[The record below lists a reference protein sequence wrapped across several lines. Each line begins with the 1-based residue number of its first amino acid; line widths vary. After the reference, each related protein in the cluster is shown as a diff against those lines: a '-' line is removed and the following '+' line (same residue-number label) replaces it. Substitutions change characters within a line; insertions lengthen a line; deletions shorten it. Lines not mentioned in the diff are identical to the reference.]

1 MKSAGRTDTLWHD
14 EALQLRAGGMS
25 IKNIGLRLGVTI
37 DRVSRVVDPTYAARK
52 ARTLRLNRIQNG
64 RCKRVQRREITTS
77 ERSIVKELSDGTRI
91 SLPRVAWLE
100 RPMPGA
106 SA

>member
-1 MKSAGRTDTLWHD
+1 
-14 EALQLRAGGMS
+14 MS
-25 IKNIGLRLGVTI
+25 IKNIGLRLGVSI
-37 DRVSRVVDPTYAARK
+37 DRASRVLDPTYAARRAK
-52 ARTLRLNRIQNG
+52 SIRLNRVHVAV
-64 RCKRVQRREITTS
+64 CDREQHHAVTPTA
-77 ERSIVKELSDGTRI
+77 RSIVKELSDGTRI